1 MKIINKE
8 IRNVEIHDMWGPY
21 YDEVT
26 KGIGYYYTLEYRTF
40 PWIKK
45 KNITIPILVIGQW
58 FSIAKEA
65 LKQMI
70 DPKLVFAIN
79 KNPMERLIPFDFFY
93 SQLQES
99 VKEEY
104 IKKWGYK
111 KPDKYILKAFGIVN
125 DILKNDLEII
135 KEISKCRS
143 SINNFAKHVGVIGK
157 DGEIKQL
164 Q

>member
-1 MKIINKE
+1 MKIISIE
-8 IRNVEIHDMWGPY
+8 LRDVEIHDMWGPY

-26 KGIGYYYTLEYRTF
+26 KGTGYYYTLEYRPF
-40 PWIKK
+40 PFIKK
-45 KNITIPILVIGQW
+45 KNITIPVLVIGKW
-58 FSIAKEA
+58 SSIAKEA
-65 LKQMI
+65 LKQI
-70 DPKLVFAIN
+70 VDLKLVFAIN

-93 SQLQES
+93 TQLQES

-125 DILKNDLEII
+125 DRLKNDLEIM
-135 KEISKCRS
+135 KCRS
-143 SINNFAKHVGVIGK
+143 SLNDFSKHVGMIGK
-157 DGEIKQL
+157 NGEIKQL